1 MGSFHS
7 FGPSTTALV
16 SYRQSWPGEKL
27 IVEAKLS
34 ITPYEGHFSCS
45 MHRQLRIPIGY
56 FN

>member
-34 ITPYEGHFSCS
+34 STPYEEHFSCS